1 MEIVLYHARYTVKEF
16 LLVLVNPTPLLRTF
30 AAFSV
35 LEERNWFVEVVL
47 CNLAEGLR

>member
-1 MEIVLYHARYTVKEF
+1 MF
-16 LLVLVNPTPLLRTF
+16 VNPTPLIRSF
-30 AAFSV
+30 AVFSV